1 MSGCPSLRAPVTVVV
16 PPQLSTAVGATML
29 TVAVQPVV
37 LLVVVLIDV
46 GQVSDG
52 ASLSLTV
59 TVKLQL
65 GPAEV
70 LQLTVVVPTGKK
82 SPELCEQVTVPQ
94 PAVVVGAAKLTFAPH

>member
-1 MSGCPSLRAPVTVVV
+1 MVD

-37 LLVVVLIDV
+37 LFVVVLIAV

-52 ASLSLTV
+52 PSLSLTV

-65 GPAEV
+65 GPAVVVHE
-70 LQLTVVVPTGKK
+70 TVVVPTGKK